1 MKSFQF
7 LRKILKNILYKDI
20 FLYLCDKNIKTMWQ
34 ITLKDG
40 TIISG
45 NREEV
50 AKQLNFMGD
59 VYDDEVWDEFCSH
72 YTVKWIEDKN

>member
-1 MKSFQF
+1 
-7 LRKILKNILYKDI
+7 
-20 FLYLCDKNIKTMWQ
+20 MWK

-72 YTVKWIEDKN
+72 YTVDWIEDKN

>member
-1 MKSFQF
+1 
-7 LRKILKNILYKDI
+7 
-20 FLYLCDKNIKTMWQ
+20 MWQ

-59 VYDDEVWDEFCSH
+59 VYDDEVWDEFCSN
-72 YTVKWIEDKN
+72 YTVEYVDEPNENIS